1 MTEQPQ
7 WLADLQRRGEEM
19 VRQSRQA
26 QEELAELT
34 ETAASAD
41 RMVTVTV
48 GANGALRRL
57 TIDDRA
63 MRRSGAELS
72 ATITQLAGRA
82 QAAAA
87 RRAVRVVEPF
97 AGEEGMEFLRSQ
109 LPPEDDDEYGGVE
122 QGSAR
127 GNDRRDD
134 DDDPP
139 QSFLRPAH

>member
-26 QEELAELT
+26 QEELAELA

-48 GANGALRRL
+48 GANGALRQL

-63 MRRSGAELS
+63 MRRSGAELA

-109 LPPEDDDEYGGVE
+109 LPPEDDEDGGAE

-127 GNDRRDD
+127 GRDRRDD